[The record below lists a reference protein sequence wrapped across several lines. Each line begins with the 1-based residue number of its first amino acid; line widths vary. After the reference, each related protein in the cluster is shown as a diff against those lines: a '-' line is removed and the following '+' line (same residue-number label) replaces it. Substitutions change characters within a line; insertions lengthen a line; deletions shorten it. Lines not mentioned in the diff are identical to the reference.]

1 MVNTLKT
8 KQIPLLD
15 LKAQYSSIQDE
26 IENAVLEVLRSAHF
40 VMGPNVK
47 AFEEEAAK
55 FLGAKHAI
63 TCANGS
69 DALYLA
75 LLALDIKAGDEVITT
90 PFTFAATAEAISET
104 HAVPVFADID
114 LETYNIDPQKIEE
127 KITPRTKAIIV
138 VHLYGQACDMD
149 AIMTIA
155 RKHNL
160 KVIEDTA
167 QAFGTTYTS
176 RNEHNTEFGQGC
188 RFYAGCI
195 GDIGTYSFYP
205 TKNLSAAGDAG
216 MLTTN
221 NDELAS
227 RLKRIRVHGSDRRY
241 YHDELGVNSRMDE
254 IQAAILRIK
263 LKHISSWNTRRT
275 ELANIYNQKLATRS
289 AGACSIRVPKTI
301 PGSNH
306 IYHQYTIRLEN
317 PELTNEELSAERL
330 LLKTKLQENNIS
342 SEIYYPLPLHMQKLY
357 THLSHKPE
365 DFPNSLRASNS
376 ILCLPI
382 YPELSNEDLDYVIS
396 KF

>member
-15 LKAQYSSIQDE
+15 LKAQYSAIQEE
-26 IENAVLEVLRSAHF
+26 IENAVIEVLRSAHF

-47 AFEEEAAK
+47 AFEEEAAG
-55 FLGAKHAI
+55 FLNAKHAI

-75 LLALDIKAGDEVITT
+75 LLALDIKPGDEVITT

-114 LETYNIDPQKIEE
+114 LHTYNIDPKKIEE
-127 KITPRTKAIIV
+127 KITPQTKAIIV

-149 AIMTIA
+149 AIMAIA

-160 KVIEDTA
+160 KVIEDSA
-167 QAFGTTYTS
+167 QAFGTTYK
-176 RNEHNTEFGQGC
+176 NQ
-188 RFYAGCI
+188 YVGCI

-221 NDELAS
+221 DDELAR
-227 RLKRIRVHGSDRRY
+227 RLRRIRVHGSDRRY

-263 LKHISSWNTRRT
+263 LKHISSWNTKRA
-275 ELANIYNQKLATRS
+275 ELANIYNQKLETKS
-289 AGACSIRVPKTI
+289 AGACSIRVPKSV

-306 IYHQYTIRLEN
+306 IYHQYTIRLDN
-317 PELTNEELSAERL
+317 SKLSNEELNAERSR
-330 LLKTKLQENNIS
+330 LKAKLQENNIS

-357 THLSHKPE
+357 AHLDHKPD

-382 YPELSNEDLDYVIS
+382 YPELSEEDIEYIIS
-396 KF
+396 KI

>member
-1 MVNTLKT
+1 MVDTVKT

-15 LKAQYSSIQDE
+15 LKAQYSLIQEE
-26 IENAVLEVLRSAHF
+26 IEEAVIGVLRSAHF
-40 VMGPNVK
+40 VLGPNVK
-47 AFEEEAAK
+47 AFEEEAAN

-75 LLALDIKAGDEVITT
+75 LLALDIKAGDEVITS

-104 HAVPVFADID
+104 HAIPVFADID
-114 LETYNIDPQKIEE
+114 LDTYNIDPKRIEE
-127 KITPRTKAIIV
+127 KITLKTKAIIV

-149 AIMTIA
+149 AIMAIA
-155 RKHNL
+155 RKHKL

-167 QAFGTTYTS
+167 QAFGTTYK
-176 RNEHNTEFGQGC
+176 NQ
-188 RFYAGCI
+188 YAGTI

-221 NDELAS
+221 DDELAR
-227 RLKRIRVHGSDRRY
+227 RLRRIRVHGSDRRY
-241 YHDELGVNSRMDE
+241 YHDELGINSRMDE

-263 LKHISSWNTRRT
+263 LKHITSWNNKRA
-275 ELANIYNQKLATRS
+275 ELAAIYDKELATKTI
-289 AGACSIRVPKTI
+289 GLCSIKVPKRVS
-301 PGSNH
+301 GSSH
-306 IYHQYTIRLEN
+306 IYHQYTICLDKS
-317 PELTNEELSAERL
+317 ELSNEELSAERST
-330 LLKTKLQENNIS
+330 LKAKLQENNIS

-357 THLSHKPE
+357 ADLNHKPE

-382 YPELSNEDLDYVIS
+382 YPELSVEDLNFIIS

>member
-1 MVNTLKT
+1 MVNTIKT
-8 KQIPLLD
+8 KQIHLLD
-15 LKAQYSSIQDE
+15 LKAQYSPIQQE
-26 IENAVLEVLRSAHF
+26 IEDAVIEVLRSAHF

-47 AFEEEAAK
+47 VFEEEAAN

-114 LETYNIDPQKIEE
+114 INTYNIDPKKIEE
-127 KITPRTKAIIV
+127 KITPKTKAIIV

-149 AIMTIA
+149 AIMAIV
-155 RKHNL
+155 RKHKL

-167 QAFGTTYTS
+167 QAFGTTYK
-176 RNEHNTEFGQGC
+176 NGQGC
-188 RFYAGCI
+188 RSYAGTI

-221 NDELAS
+221 NDELAR
-227 RLKRIRVHGSDRRY
+227 RLRRIRVHGSDRRY

-263 LKHISSWNTRRT
+263 LKHIASWNNRRT
-275 ELANIYNQKLATRS
+275 ELAAIYNEKLDGKTI
-289 AGACSIRVPKTI
+289 GPCSIKVSKLTS
-301 PGSNH
+301 GSSH

-317 PELTNEELSAERL
+317 DNLSDEELSNERSK
-330 LLKTKLQENNIS
+330 LKLKLQENNIS

-357 THLSHKPE
+357 TDLNHKAE
-365 DFPNSLRASNS
+365 DFPNSLKASNS

-382 YPELSNEDLDYVIS
+382 YPELSEEDINFVIS
-396 KF
+396 KILS